1 MGNQEVFMSQHDMI
15 MAEDR
20 RMSIRRNV
28 SPQSVLYHYYETKP
42 GNIQVTADNYL
53 TWKNN
58 DEYGT
63 KKQYRQQQRLFTS
76 IFVCPITKE
85 TFLAGPWGEGG
96 NRDFRLGEL
105 EPYRLMQRPIWPS
118 QIKVPLWIQKR
129 LPPHESRRYFT
140 MHDDISTSHNAANSS
155 GTVVNVSGS
164 NATIDT
170 KRTTNRS
177 RPPRYITDLTSER
190 NGDDQDSRKNMR
202 QRTEILKNVDLI
214 RTKRDDDYDNA
225 VVLSKNKNRYTN
237 VRRQIEVFHN
247 GDSIQKKQAAIAQT
261 IA

>member
-1 MGNQEVFMSQHDMI
+1 MGPFFDNHNVQKKKRTVKNKNRRLEQIKEGKNNYTNYRTNQEVFMSQHDMI

-53 TWKNN
+53 TWKKN

-63 KKQYRQQQRLFTS
+63 KKQFRQQQRLFTS

-85 TFLAGPWGEGG
+85 TFLAGPWGEGGNGNIQQLDRPDGLYWYSSNSMAKDAATARAWDCLLLREGG

-155 GTVVNVSGS
+155 GTVVNV
-164 NATIDT
+164 
-170 KRTTNRS
+170 
-177 RPPRYITDLTSER
+177 
-190 NGDDQDSRKNMR
+190 
-202 QRTEILKNVDLI
+202 
-214 RTKRDDDYDNA
+214 
-225 VVLSKNKNRYTN
+225 
-237 VRRQIEVFHN
+237 
-247 GDSIQKKQAAIAQT
+247 
-261 IA
+261 